1 MAEVSKTGDAMG
13 RGSWRSSFLGAP
25 GAEFLRETSARKNFL
40 GTGATSPPSPRF
52 PGTWGEGRKIQ
63 ATASVPKKTVSLEGC
78 TSVDCAQFCAT
89 PESEAGFAMASR
101 AVLFA
106 SIRICE

>member
-78 TSVDCAQFCAT
+78 TSADSAQFCAHHRT
-89 PESEAGFAMASR
+89 LLSATDYR
-101 AVLFA
+101 APMGNLLLT
-106 SIRICE
+106 C

>member
-78 TSVDCAQFCAT
+78 TSFIFQNDSSFRGILF
-89 PESEAGFAMASR
+89 SAGVPSVKEHR
-101 AVLFA
+101 
-106 SIRICE
+106 